1 MTKEFEGRPRPR
13 NNKVREIVGS
23 IRAGNETTEDALKH
37 LRMSS
42 RGGQEAAKRA
52 LEKMSPEKR
61 LAKEQKEKAKRLA
74 DIQLAQERIAHEAEI
89 RRQARLESPLRAGE
103 LESLYKPEESPT
115 YRVVDGEVLPPDA
128 E

>member
-13 NNKVREIVGS
+13 KDKVREIVGS
-23 IRAGNETTEDALKH
+23 IRAGNESAKDALEH
-37 LRMSS
+37 LRMSN

-74 DIQLAQERIAHEAEI
+74 DIQLAQERIAHEAEV
-89 RRQARLESPLRAGE
+89 RRQARLEAPLRPGE
-103 LESLYKPEESPT
+103 LESLYKLEVSPA
-115 YRVVDGEVLPPDA
+115 YRVVDGEVLPPDTQ
-128 E
+128 